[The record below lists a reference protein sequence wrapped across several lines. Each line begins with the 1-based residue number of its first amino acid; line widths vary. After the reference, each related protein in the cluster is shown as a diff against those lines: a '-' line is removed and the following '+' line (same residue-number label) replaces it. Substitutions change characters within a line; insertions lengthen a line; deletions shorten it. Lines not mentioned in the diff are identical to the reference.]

1 MTPARSDLA
10 RAAATGILAL
20 LAGGCAAVRP
30 VDLHPMLPVPSG
42 YVSEFHAPPATVPA
56 SAGATTGPQLAD
68 EESDAEASDDD
79 PSRSRS
85 GGARQR
91 PKWWTAFADPAL
103 DSAIEEA
110 LRNNYFIRDV
120 RNLIYENALDP
131 AMPKGA
137 LWPLKIDLPAT
148 AQHTTVTIP
157 PATTPPPVPAG
168 LTTFN
173 EADVGVTASYQI
185 DVFGQ
190 LDVTR
195 EVFQDLVDQQRQS
208 TERFAHT
215 LADQVA
221 QLWFEILEQRALG
234 GLLETQVRYDQDLLQ
249 IVKARFEQH
258 LATRLAVLQQEQL
271 TLATQAQ
278 VPLVN
283 GQLALLNSKLTAL
296 LGRTP
301 TPNADLVPYD
311 RRLPDLP
318 PAPALGTP
326 ADLMASSP
334 DLRFAQARVAE
345 AEHLKSQNLA
355 SWLPTVEAFGGLGAQ
370 TYGNRQDFVTSAVGV
385 RLTWPIFDGGQR
397 ITRAKQLELTVQR
410 RNWQYQLAFN
420 TALQQVQDA
429 LVQEQ
434 RQAENLRTLQAQVD
448 LGRSVL
454 REARQLF
461 EQGLSDYL
469 PVLTALTS
477 LSNLERAAIQAQRLL
492 LSYRVQ
498 LYHALGGTWSAAAAE
513 LPH

>member
-1 MTPARSDLA
+1 MTPLRSLLP
-10 RAAATGILAL
+10 RAAATVVLAL
-20 LAGGCAAVRP
+20 VAGGCAAVRP
-30 VDLHPMLPVPSG
+30 VDLHPTLPAPSG

-56 SAGATTGPQLAD
+56 QAEATSGPRLAD
-68 EESDAEASDDD
+68 AIEAEGSDEDSAR
-79 PSRSRS
+79 PRT
-85 GGARQR
+85 GGARQGS
-91 PKWWTAFADPAL
+91 KWWTAFADPAL
-103 DSAIEEA
+103 DAAIEEA
-110 LRNNYFIRDV
+110 LRNNYFIKDI

-157 PATTPPPVPAG
+157 PAA
-168 LTTFN
+168 TTFN

-221 QLWFEILEQRALG
+221 QLWFEILEQRALRS
-234 GLLETQVRYDQDLLQ
+234 LLETQVRYDQDLLG
-249 IVKARFEQH
+249 IVKARFDQH

-278 VPLVN
+278 VPLVTA
-283 GQLALLNSKLTAL
+283 QLALLNSKLTAL

-318 PAPALGTP
+318 PAPAVGTP
-326 ADLMASSP
+326 ADLLTNSP

-345 AEHLKSQNLA
+345 SEHLKSQNLA
-355 SWLPTVEAFGGLGAQ
+355 SWLPVVEAFGGLGAQ
-370 TYGNRQDFVTSAVGV
+370 TYGSRQDFVTSAVGV

-410 RNWQYQLAFN
+410 RTWQYQLAFN
-420 TALQQVQDA
+420 TAVQQVQDA

-434 RQAENLRTLQAQVD
+434 KQAENLRTLRAQVD
-448 LGRSVL
+448 LGRNVL

-469 PVLTALTS
+469 PVLTALNS

-498 LYHALGGTWSAAAAE
+498 LYHALGGTWSASAAE